1 MTIDKSLIHKVELT
15 LVVVAVVVLAIGYVV
30 SRL

>member
-1 MTIDKSLIHKVELT
+1 MKIDKSLIHKVELA
-15 LVVVAVVVLAIGYVV
+15 LVVVAAVVLAIGYVV